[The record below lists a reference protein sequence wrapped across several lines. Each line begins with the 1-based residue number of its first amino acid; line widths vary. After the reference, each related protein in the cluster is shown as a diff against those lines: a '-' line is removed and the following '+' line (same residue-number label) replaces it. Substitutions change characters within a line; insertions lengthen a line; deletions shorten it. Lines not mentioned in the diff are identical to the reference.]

1 MPHCLL
7 VLFKSYVILIFVT
20 DFEYC
25 DYYTH
30 WYLFLHVFYAWGL
43 LSPFDLRVYSFQLLG
58 EILAVTWSNVFSL
71 NPLPGLQSHV
81 N

>member
-58 EILAVTWSNVFSL
+58 KFWPLHGQMFFPSTPSQDSN
-71 NPLPGLQSHV
+71 HM
-81 N
+81 